1 LLQEALAEVNR
12 GRSFEEQVRLT
23 ADGAKG
29 IQGSELG
36 LFRIDELT
44 PQLRDAVQGMT
55 AGQVSA
61 IVESD
66 FGYQVVYLQQI
77 NETAGKPMAQVEA
90 EIQET
95 LFRERVDSRFA
106 LWLADLRKHSH
117 IKIVGA
123 P

>member
-1 LLQEALAEVNR
+1 
-12 GRSFEEQVRLT
+12 
-23 ADGAKG
+23 
-29 IQGSELG
+29 